1 MRCPKCQY
9 ISFDSG
15 ERCRNC
21 GYDFSLSVRVDPADQ
36 PAELSIHGDAEAD
49 GPLSDFSLNEI
60 QASNDIDGDVGEE
73 MSSVAEAA
81 PGASA
86 PRPITSSFDLP
97 LFKDRSSHDDAPLVS
112 PGAAPR
118 APLAVRKAT
127 VVATKPRPRR
137 DDPNPR
143 LALETAEIPIVPERS
158 TGARRVPEEFAP
170 PSAEPGTL
178 ASPFSRLGAAGID
191 AVILGS
197 IDATVLYFTLKICDL
212 PLAAVRALPLAPFG
226 AFLLLMNGAYFS
238 VFVAAGGQTI
248 GKMAAGI
255 RVVQGATPDTV
266 DRVTLGHAIVR
277 AAGYVV
283 SALPAGLGF
292 LPALL
297 GDRRAL
303 HDRLADTRVVK
314 A

>member
-21 GYDFSLSVRVDPADQ
+21 GYDFSLSVDVEPV
-36 PAELSIHGDAEAD
+36 ELPIQNGTEAI
-49 GPLSDFSLNEI
+49 GPLSDFSLNDVETSDETDEEI
-60 QASNDIDGDVGEE
+60 DVPIAPLSETP
-73 MSSVAEAA
+73 AA
-81 PGASA
+81 AAQSGG
-86 PRPITSSFDLP
+86 RPITSSFDLP
-97 LFKDRSSHDDAPLVS
+97 LFKERAAKDDAPLVT

-118 APLAVRKAT
+118 APLAVRRTSIA
-127 VVATKPRPRR
+127 ATKPRPRR
-137 DDPNPR
+137 DDPNPQ
-143 LALETAEIPIVPERS
+143 LALKTAEMPIVPER
-158 TGARRVPEEFAP
+158 TAFAP
-170 PSAEPGTL
+170 SAVEEIAPPIAAPGTP
-178 ASPFSRLGAAGID
+178 ASPISRLGAAVID

-197 IDATVLYFTLKICDL
+197 IDAIVLYFTLKICEL
-212 PLAAVRALPLAPFG
+212 SFAEVRALPLAPFS
-226 AFLLLMNGAYFS
+226 AFLLLMNGAYFAT
-238 VFVAAGGQTI
+238 FVAAGGQTI

-255 RVVQGATPDTV
+255 RVVKGAAAPDV
-266 DRVTLGHAIVR
+266 MERVSLGHAIVR
-277 AAGYVV
+277 AAGYLV
-283 SALPAGLGF
+283 SAAPAGLGF